1 MKILR
6 WFISA
11 AISSGIFSVLFVVVD
26 AGTLISAL
34 LGGAAFA
41 GGALLFA
48 PEKIDPSFAAAAKD
62 IGIDPKQIK
71 GIISGGKKKIKLMK
85 GFIDKID
92 DAEINTGIVKVAGTA
107 ENIFRNFQ
115 KDPKDIKAARQFITY
130 YMDAVINVLQQYS
143 AIPEG
148 AAGRKD
154 FRKKVIELLNTANTS
169 FEKQLARLYEDDYLN
184 LASEMSVLEKTL
196 KSEGMISNYS

>member
-41 GGALLFA
+41 GGALLFS
-48 PEKIDPSFAAAAKD
+48 PEKIDPAFAAAAKD
-62 IGIDPKQIK
+62 YGIDPKHIRE
-71 GIISGGKKKIKLMK
+71 IISGGKKKIKLMK
-85 GFIDKID
+85 GFTDTIE
-92 DAEINTGIVKVAGTA
+92 DAEIKTGIIKVSATA
-107 ENIFRNFQ
+107 ESIFQNFQ

-130 YMDAVINVLQQYS
+130 YMDAVINILKQYESLPDSS
-143 AIPEG
+143 AGKKE
-148 AAGRKD
+148 

-196 KSEGMISNYS
+196 KSEGMM

>member
-92 DAEINTGIVKVAGTA
+92 DDEINTGIVKVAGTA

-115 KDPKDIKAARQFITY
+115 KDPKDIKATRQFITY

-148 AAGRKD
+148 TAGKKD
-154 FRKKVIELLNTANTS
+154 FRKKVIDLLTTANTS

-196 KSEGMISNYS
+196 KSEGMM

>member
-11 AISSGIFSVLFVVVD
+11 AISSGIFSLLFMVVD

-48 PEKIDPSFAAAAKD
+48 PEKIDPAFEEAAREH
-62 IGIDPKQIK
+62 GIDPKQIR
-71 GIISGGKKKIKLMK
+71 GIISGGKRKIKVLK
-85 GFIDKID
+85 GFSDTVE
-92 DAEINTGIVKVAGTA
+92 DAGIKSGIIKVSGTA
-107 ENIFRNFQ
+107 EKIFRNFQ

-130 YMDAVINVLQQYS
+130 YLDAVINVLQQY
-143 AIPEG
+143 AALPETSS
-148 AAGRKD
+148 GRTE
-154 FRKKVIELLNTANTS
+154 FQKKVIELLNTANAS

-196 KSEGMISNYS
+196 KSEGMM

>member
-11 AISSGIFSVLFVVVD
+11 AISSGIFSLLFIVVD

-48 PEKIDPSFAAAAKD
+48 PEKIDPAFAAAAKD

-71 GIISGGKKKIKLMK
+71 SIISGGKKKIKLMK
-85 GFIDKID
+85 GFTEKIED
-92 DAEINTGIVKVAGTA
+92 TEINTGIIKVSATA

-130 YMDAVINVLQQYS
+130 YMDAVINVLQQTPSYHVS
-143 AIPEG
+143 G
-148 AAGRKD
+148 LKLL
-154 FRKKVIELLNTANTS
+154 KKCL
-169 FEKQLARLYEDDYLN
+169 
-184 LASEMSVLEKTL
+184 
-196 KSEGMISNYS
+196 

>member
-11 AISSGIFSVLFVVVD
+11 AISSGIFSILFVVVD

-48 PEKIDPSFAAAAKD
+48 PEKIDPAFAAAAKD
-62 IGIDPKQIK
+62 TGIDPKQIK

-85 GFIDKID
+85 GFTEKIED
-92 DAEINTGIVKVAGTA
+92 SEINAGIIKVAATA
-107 ENIFRNFQ
+107 ESIFRNFQ

-130 YMDAVINVLQQYS
+130 YMDAVINVLRQYS
-143 AIPEG
+143 AIPED
-148 AAGRKD
+148 AAGKKD
-154 FRKKVIELLNTANTS
+154 FRKKVIELLTTANKS

-196 KSEGMISNYS
+196 KSEGMM

>member
-11 AISSGIFSVLFVVVD
+11 AISSGIFSLLFVVVD

-34 LGGAAFA
+34 MGGAAFA

-48 PEKIDPSFAAAAKD
+48 PEKIDPLFQEAALQH
-62 IGIDPKQIK
+62 GISPQQLKK
-71 GIISGGKKKIKLMK
+71 IIAGGKQKVKKLRAFADNITEGDIKSGIEK
-85 GFIDKID
+85 VSES
-92 DAEINTGIVKVAGTA
+92 AER
-107 ENIFRNFQ
+107 IFQNFQ

-130 YMDAVINVLQQYS
+130 YLDAVINVLTQYTS
-143 AIPEG
+143 LPETAPG
-148 AAGRKD
+148 
-154 FRKKVIELLNTANTS
+154 KKKFQAKVLDLLNTASTS

-184 LASEMSVLEKTL
+184 LDTEMSVLEKAL
-196 KSEGMISNYS
+196 KSEGMM

>member
-11 AISSGIFSVLFVVVD
+11 AISSGIFSLLFVVVD

-34 LGGAAFA
+34 MGGAAFA

-48 PEKIDPSFAAAAKD
+48 PEKIDPLFREAALQH
-62 IGIDPKQIK
+62 GISPQQLKK
-71 GIISGGKKKIKLMK
+71 IISGGKKKVKTLREYADRISQPEIHSGVL
-85 GFIDKID
+85 KIS
-92 DAEINTGIVKVAGTA
+92 GTS
-107 ENIFRNFQ
+107 EKIFQNFQ

-130 YMDAVINVLQQYS
+130 YLDAVINVLDQYTALPES
-143 AIPEG
+143 APGKNE
-148 AAGRKD
+148 
-154 FRKKVIELLNTANTS
+154 FQKKVQDLLATANSS

-184 LASEMSVLEKTL
+184 LDTEMSVLEKAL
-196 KSEGMISNYS
+196 KSEGVM

>member
-1 MKILR
+1 MKTLR

-196 KSEGMISNYS
+196 KSEGMM

>member
-11 AISSGIFSVLFVVVD
+11 AISSGIFSILFVVVD

-48 PEKIDPSFAAAAKD
+48 PEKIDPAFAAAAKD

-71 GIISGGKKKIKLMK
+71 SIISGGKKKIKLMK
-85 GFIDKID
+85 GFIDKIED
-92 DAEINTGIVKVAGTA
+92 PEINTGIIKVSATA
-107 ENIFRNFQ
+107 ESIFQNFQ

-130 YMDAVINVLQQYS
+130 YMDAVINVLQQYA

-154 FRKKVIELLNTANTS
+154 FRKKVIDLLATANAS

-196 KSEGMISNYS
+196 KSEGMM

>member
-11 AISSGIFSVLFVVVD
+11 AISSGIFSLLFVVVD

-34 LGGAAFA
+34 MGGAAFA

-48 PEKIDPSFAAAAKD
+48 PEKIDPVFKEAALQH
-62 IGIDPKQIK
+62 GISPEQL
-71 GIISGGKKKIKLMK
+71 KKIIAGGRKKVRTLT
-85 GFIDKID
+85 GFADVITHAETRSGVLKVSETAGKI
-92 DAEINTGIVKVAGTA
+92 
-107 ENIFRNFQ
+107 FQNFQ

-130 YMDAVINVLQQYS
+130 YLDAVINVLKQYTALPDS
-143 AIPEG
+143 APGKTE
-148 AAGRKD
+148 
-154 FRKKVIELLNTANTS
+154 FQKKVLDLLNTANSS

-184 LASEMSVLEKTL
+184 LDTEMSLLEKTL
-196 KSEGMISNYS
+196 KSDGMM

>member
-11 AISSGIFSVLFVVVD
+11 AISSGIFSILFVVVD

-48 PEKIDPSFAAAAKD
+48 PEKIDPAFAAAAKD

-71 GIISGGKKKIKLMK
+71 S
-85 GFIDKID
+85 
-92 DAEINTGIVKVAGTA
+92 
-107 ENIFRNFQ
+107 
-115 KDPKDIKAARQFITY
+115 ITT
-130 YMDAVINVLQQYS
+130 
-143 AIPEG
+143 
-148 AAGRKD
+148 AGRK
-154 FRKKVIELLNTANTS
+154 
-169 FEKQLARLYEDDYLN
+169 RLRL
-184 LASEMSVLEKTL
+184 
-196 KSEGMISNYS
+196 

>member
-11 AISSGIFSVLFVVVD
+11 AISSGIFSILFVVVD

-48 PEKIDPSFAAAAKD
+48 PEKIDPAFAAAAKD

-71 GIISGGKKKIKLMK
+71 SIISGGKKKIKIMK
-85 GFIDKID
+85 GFIL
-92 DAEINTGIVKVAGTA
+92 AQNLIN
-107 ENIFRNFQ
+107 NILHDHFYQ
-115 KDPKDIKAARQFITY
+115 IKNSINHLFIFT
-130 YMDAVINVLQQYS
+130 LFL
-143 AIPEG
+143 P
-148 AAGRKD
+148 
-154 FRKKVIELLNTANTS
+154 KVISSTS
-169 FEKQLARLYEDDYLN
+169 I
-184 LASEMSVLEKTL
+184 
-196 KSEGMISNYS
+196 ISLTR